1 MGGDRSGMLVRGPLR
16 RVLAMLLLPVGLVCL
31 AFPVAQ
37 LVLKDEAG
45 LIDDTRAWFG
55 AGTAE
60 GAPTVAQVSCIQQ
73 RYGSSSRRGVGLSDW
88 HCVLDLAAPAA
99 PAQDDPFAGRS
110 YDEGMKEYNRRLREQ
125 LKALSTSASLPSRL
139 ERVLPSNRTGD
150 PPVLRRL
157 SGEGEPPRF
166 GAVWGAGEI
175 LWRWLAWL
183 LVSALFLGFG
193 AACLYAAWKGRRG

>member
-1 MGGDRSGMLVRGPLR
+1 MSGDKTGMTVRGPLR
-16 RVLAMLLLPVGLVCL
+16 RLLALLLLPVGLVCL

-37 LVLKDEAG
+37 LVLNDEAG

-60 GAPTVAQVSCIQQ
+60 GVPAVSQVSCVQQ
-73 RYGSSSRRGVGLSDW
+73 RYGSSSSRGIGLSDW
-88 HCVLDLAAPAA
+88 HCVLDLAPAA
-99 PAQDDPFAGRS
+99 RPAKDDPFAGRS
-110 YDEGMKEYNRRLREQ
+110 YDEGMEEYNRRLREQ
-125 LKALSTSASLPSRL
+125 LEGLGRNASSSRL

-150 PPVLRRL
+150 LPVLRRL
-157 SGEGEPPRF
+157 SGEGEAPRF
-166 GAVWGAGEI
+166 GAVWRGGEI

-193 AACLYAAWKGRRG
+193 AACLYAAWMARRG